1 MVVLVIIIF
10 HMTTTVVVMKMM
22 MLVGVGVAMVEKTV
36 VVCVVFVFCMVGDG
50 RTSGHAVATVVV
62 VAMTDVFQTTA
73 AGLDSDHTHGVLGRA
88 NNRKRCQ
95 VVGCNSLLDCV
106 DGRSGTVLLTDLSL
120 AAVRSI
126 WADAHNRP
134 DPHYGG
140 WESELQVL
148 CMPLVRLVVRA
159 DAGADDELCERLVAG
174 AGGVERSGDDQGCV
188 SGAGGR
194 GRLRK
199 GNLLIC
205 SSLNFREQPRT
216 DRGAQSRRWP
226 RRVTCAKPR
235 TAHIAP
241 MVKLCHR
248 NGQTLSRKL
257 CRERFQHL
265 QNRLKGRTTRYV
277 STAHRIARA

>member
-140 WESELQVL
+140 W
-148 CMPLVRLVVRA
+148 VRA
-159 DAGADDELCERLVAG
+159 VSLWGCCLCCVIVMLFFSV
-174 AGGVERSGDDQGCV
+174 RSPSCRCC
-188 SGAGGR
+188 A
-194 GRLRK
+194 
-199 GNLLIC
+199 C
-205 SSLNFREQPRT
+205 
-216 DRGAQSRRWP
+216 RW
-226 RRVTCAKPR
+226 CA
-235 TAHIAP
+235 
-241 MVKLCHR
+241 L
-248 NGQTLSRKL
+248 
-257 CRERFQHL
+257 
-265 QNRLKGRTTRYV
+265 
-277 STAHRIARA
+277 